1 MESPEAGGATMPA
14 DRGDDPA
21 GAGATAASPPDDSQ
35 AVDPPVAPERGKRG
49 ERAPAE
55 VPSADGN
62 AGEPDGGV
70 EDTDAEPDHT
80 SPEEGGL
87 TVVGVGASAGGLEAL
102 RPFVANLPAQSN
114 MAYVIVQHMAPQY
127 RSMLVQL
134 LSRETSLPI
143 KEIEHGSPLETNT
156 VHICPPNKDVRLAG
170 GRLMLKEPS
179 APHGPKPSVDVFF
192 STLADGK
199 GPNAI
204 GVILSGTGSDGSQG
218 VRAIKAHG
226 GLTVAQ
232 LPSTAKYDGM
242 PTAAIETG
250 CIDLRLAP
258 HEIGPELA
266 SIVRFPRAMMLAEG
280 EGDHTDDTMGSI
292 FHLVRERTDI
302 DFSKYKPSTIRRR
315 LERRLAANRIESL
328 DAYLEFVKRNR
339 DELNLLTK
347 DILISVTS
355 FFRDE
360 RAFGEVDDI
369 LGEIITAKQ
378 TGDSLRLWIPGCAT
392 GEEAYSFAMLLAD
405 RLAGNPRGLKV
416 QIFATDVD
424 LDAMAHARRGIYSE
438 TTVENLDRR
447 FVKRHFEP
455 IGQAFQVRKEIRDMV
470 VFARQDLAKDPP
482 FVRVDLVSCR
492 NLLIYFDAALQDQ
505 VLRTFHYALNPGAYL
520 FLGKSESLGQN
531 TELFR
536 PVKSPSSKIFKKRA
550 AQGLSHALPPFGSLR
565 ARMPEG
571 SSRQVPQRSQDT
583 VESLAVRTF
592 VNSAMPPSVVV
603 DENLDILFLHGDL
616 SPFVRMPQGKPDM
629 NLARM
634 VVNELRTETRALVHK
649 CRNEGGVV
657 QGMRRTLR
665 VEGRPQVMVRV
676 VVRPMGASVDHDALF
691 LVSFETVEP
700 STELLAMGED
710 GGEAGAAAG
719 READLRAVEL
729 EQELIATREHL
740 QTVVEELE
748 TSNEELQ
755 ALNEE
760 LQAANEELQSSNEEL
775 ETSNEELQSTNEEL
789 TTVNEELQIRTTE
802 LADANSD
809 LINIQDN
816 IGFAMVVVD
825 SYFRI
830 TRFTPPA
837 VRLFGLLP
845 SDVGQV
851 ITTIPTH
858 LGLKNLR
865 EQLAKV
871 VSTDEGVEEILET
884 EDRVYRMR
892 IMPHHNSQSET
903 DGAILAFIDE
913 TESRE
918 QQHKI
923 YQSEQWLRLITD
935 SVPVS
940 ITYVNEDQKVTFCN
954 RCFADTFALNR
965 DGAVGSQVETLLGR
979 ANHRRLRDALRS
991 ALENRIQSGEAQLQ
1005 IARGEHRFMSYH
1017 MVPHCDEV
1025 GRVLGVFMLL
1035 SDIDEIKRAET
1046 SLRNAKEMAEEAN
1059 RAKSDFLANMSHE
1072 LRTPLNAI
1080 LGFSEILSHELFG
1093 EILNKDYKE
1102 YSRII
1107 HDSGQHL
1114 LSLINDILDLSKI
1127 ESGRIELQEE
1137 PVDLYQTV
1145 DTVVRLIGERAR
1157 NASVDLVLDL
1167 PPDLPRLMADATGL
1181 KRVLLNLMNN
1191 AIKFTE
1197 PGGSVTVT
1205 GALTKRWLTLGVVD
1219 TGVGISQADI
1229 QRVFA
1234 PFEQVHGSLARRSDG
1249 VGLGLPITRSLMRLH
1264 GGDISLS
1271 SKEGEGTTVTV
1282 RFPRERVMSQEGSP
1296 VEGRGGDG
1304 TGGGR
1309 DSDGGGLAR
1318 NDQGGVTADAEG
1330 RVAEPA
1336 GVQSGAEGGVGKTS
1350 P

>member
-1 MESPEAGGATMPA
+1 MIRISPASERTPWAVRASEGSQSEGAPPG
-14 DRGDDPA
+14 RDDDGPA
-21 GAGATAASPPDDSQ
+21 GTPKEDAAGEGASEVSRADAVVEAEDPGPDDDVPG
-35 AVDPPVAPERGKRG
+35 ADLPG
-49 ERAPAE
+49 E
-55 VPSADGN
+55 
-62 AGEPDGGV
+62 GV
-70 EDTDAEPDHT
+70 
-80 SPEEGGL
+80 L
-87 TVVGVGASAGGLEAL
+87 TVVGVGSSAGGLEAL
-102 RPFVANLPAQSN
+102 RPFVANLPAQSD
-114 MAYVIVQHMAPQY
+114 MAYVIAQHMAPQY

-134 LSRETSLPI
+134 LRRETNLPI
-143 KEIEHGSPLETNT
+143 REIEHGSVLEPDTI
-156 VHICPPNKDVRLAG
+156 HICPPNKDVRLNG
-170 GRLMLKEPS
+170 DRLMLKEPS
-179 APHGPKPSVDVFF
+179 APHGPKPSVDVLFA
-192 STLADGK
+192 TLASVK
-199 GPNAI
+199 GPHAI
-204 GVILSGTGSDGSQG
+204 GVVLSGTGSDGSQG

-242 PTAAIETG
+242 PSAAIETG
-250 CIDLRLAP
+250 CVDLRLAP

-266 SIVRFPRAMMLAEG
+266 SIVRFPRAVSLME
-280 EGDHTDDTMGSI
+280 ENSDRSEDTMGAI
-292 FHLVRERTDI
+292 FQVVRERTDI

-315 LERRLAANRIESL
+315 LERRLTANRIDSL
-328 DAYLEFVKRNR
+328 DAYLDFIKSNR
-339 DELNLLTK
+339 DEPNLLTK

-360 RAFGEVDDI
+360 KAFIDLDEVLGEVI
-369 LGEIITAKQ
+369 AAKQ
-378 TGDSLRLWIPGCAT
+378 AGDSLRLWIPGCAT

-405 RLAGNPRGLKV
+405 RLSGNPRGIKV

-424 LDAMAHARRGIYSE
+424 LEAMAHARRGIYSE
-438 TTVENLDRR
+438 TTVENLDAR

-455 IGQAFQVRKEIRDMV
+455 IGQAFQVRKVVRDMV

-482 FVRVDLVSCR
+482 FVRVDLISCR
-492 NLLIYFDAALQDQ
+492 NLLIYFDATLQDQ

-520 FLGKSESLGQN
+520 FLGKSESLGHN
-531 TELFR
+531 AELFR
-536 PVKSPSSKIFKKRA
+536 PVRAPSSKVFKKRVS
-550 AQGLSHALPPFGSLR
+550 QGVGPALPAFGSLR
-565 ARMPEG
+565 ARLPE
-571 SSRQVPQRSQDT
+571 SSGRPAPQRSQET
-583 VESLAVRTF
+583 VESLAVRAY

-616 SPFVRMPQGKPDM
+616 SPFIHMPQGKPDM

-634 VVNELRTETRALVHK
+634 VVDDLRTESRALVHK
-649 CRNEGGVV
+649 CRNEGGPV
-657 QGMRRTLR
+657 QGTRRTLHPD
-665 VEGRPQVMVRV
+665 GRLPFAARL
-676 VVRPMGASVDHDALF
+676 VVRPMGASIDHDTLF
-691 LVSFETVEP
+691 LVSFETTDSVIETAG
-700 STELLAMGED
+700 SSGED
-710 GGEAGAAAG
+710 GSEAAG
-719 READLRAVEL
+719 VAASREADMRAIEL

-825 SYFRI
+825 SYYRI

-865 EQLAKV
+865 EQLGSV
-871 VSTDEGVEEILET
+871 MRDHHGVEEVIET
-884 EDRVYRMR
+884 DDRVYRMR
-892 IMPHHNSQSET
+892 IMPHRNGQGET

-918 QQHKI
+918 QQFRI
-923 YQSEQWLRLITD
+923 VQNEQWLRLITD

-940 ITYVNEDQKVTFCN
+940 ISFVNEDQKVTFCN
-954 RCFADTFALNR
+954 RYFTETFGLNQEKSI
-965 DGAVGSQVETLLGR
+965 GAQVETLLGR
-979 ANHRRLRDALRS
+979 PNHRRLRDALRL
-991 ALENRIQSGEAQLQ
+991 ALENRVQSGEAQLHL
-1005 IARGEHRFMSYH
+1005 ARGEHRFMSYH
-1017 MVPHCDEV
+1017 LVPHCDDM
-1025 GRVLGVFMLL
+1025 GRVLGAFMLL
-1035 SDIDEIKRAET
+1035 SDIDEIKRAES
-1046 SLRNAKEMAEEAN
+1046 SLRNAKDLAEEAN

-1093 EILNKDYKE
+1093 EILNAEYKE

-1114 LSLINDILDLSKI
+1114 LNLINDILDLSKI

-1137 PVDLYQTV
+1137 PVNLYDAMATV
-1145 DTVVRLIGERAR
+1145 TRLVGERAQ
-1157 NASVDLVLDL
+1157 NAKVDLIVDL
-1167 PPDLPRLMADATGL
+1167 PPDLPLLMADATGV
-1181 KRVLLNLMNN
+1181 KRVVINLLTN
-1191 AIKFTE
+1191 AIKFTD
-1197 PGGSVTVT
+1197 PGGTVSIT
-1205 GALTKRWLTLGVVD
+1205 ASLTRRWLTLSVSD

-1234 PFEQVHGSLARRSDG
+1234 PFEQVDGSLARRSDG

-1271 SKEGEGTTVTV
+1271 SKEGEGTTVVV
-1282 RFPRERVMSQEGSP
+1282 RFPRERVLTTPAPGASE
-1296 VEGRGGDG
+1296 
-1304 TGGGR
+1304 
-1309 DSDGGGLAR
+1309 
-1318 NDQGGVTADAEG
+1318 DAPSEDEPNL
-1330 RVAEPA
+1330 VPAEQP
-1336 GVQSGAEGGVGKTS
+1336 SS
-1350 P
+1350 

>member
-1 MESPEAGGATMPA
+1 LAETARDTVEITDVEPVDVGGSAVATESGADA
-14 DRGDDPA
+14 DTD
-21 GAGATAASPPDDSQ
+21 
-35 AVDPPVAPERGKRG
+35 
-49 ERAPAE
+49 
-55 VPSADGN
+55 ADTDMD
-62 AGEPDGGV
+62 GEPD
-70 EDTDAEPDHT
+70 AET
-80 SPEEGGL
+80 SEEGGM
-87 TVVGVGASAGGLEAL
+87 VIVGVGASAGGLEAL
-102 RPFVANLPAQSN
+102 RPFVANLPPQSN

-134 LSRETSLPI
+134 LSRETGLPI
-143 KEIEHGSPLETNT
+143 KEIEHGSIVEANT
-156 VHICPPNKDVRLAG
+156 VHICPPNKDVRLYG
-170 GRLMLKEPS
+170 GQLMLKEPS

-192 STLADGK
+192 TTLAESK

-232 LPSTAKYDGM
+232 VPTTAKYDGM
-242 PTAAIETG
+242 PSASIETG

-266 SIVRFPRAMMLAEG
+266 SIVRFPRSKMLNDTDA
-280 EGDHTDDTMGSI
+280 DHTEDTMGSI
-292 FHLVRERTDI
+292 FQLVRERTDI

-315 LERRLAANRIESL
+315 LERRLAANRIENL
-328 DAYLEFVKRNR
+328 NAYLEFVKRNH

-360 RAFGEVDDI
+360 KAFAEIDEV
-369 LGEIITAKQ
+369 LGEIIAAKQ
-378 TGDSLRLWIPGCAT
+378 AGESLRLWIPGCAT

-405 RLAGNPRGLKV
+405 RMTGNPRGLKV

-424 LDAMAHARRGIYSE
+424 LDAMSHARRGIYSE

-447 FVKRHFEP
+447 FVKRHLEP
-455 IGQAFQVRKEIRDMV
+455 SGQAFQVRKEIRDMV

-482 FVRVDLVSCR
+482 FVRVDLISCR
-492 NLLIYFDAALQDQ
+492 NLLIYFDASLQDQ
-505 VLRTFHYALNPGAYL
+505 VMRTFHYALAPGAYL

-536 PVKSPSSKIFKKRA
+536 SVKAPSSKIFRKRA
-550 AQGLSHALPPFGSLR
+550 AQGMTHALPPFGSLR
-565 ARMPEG
+565 ARTHEPA
-571 SSRQVPQRSQDT
+571 SRQPPRRSQDSI
-583 VESLAVRTF
+583 EALAIRTF
-592 VNSAMPPSVVV
+592 VNSSMPASVVV
-603 DENLDILFLHGDL
+603 NENLDILFLHGDL
-616 SPFVRMPQGKPDM
+616 SLFMRMPQGKPDM

-634 VVNELRTETRALVHK
+634 VINDLRTETRALVHK
-649 CRNEGGVV
+649 ARNEGGLIE
-657 QGMRRTLR
+657 GPRRVLR
-665 VEGRPQVMVRV
+665 PDGRAPIAVRL
-676 VVRPMGASVDHDALF
+676 VVRPMGASVDHDCLF
-691 LVSFETVEP
+691 LVSFEVSERSADP
-700 STELLAMGED
+700 AINAAEEGPDLGA
-710 GGEAGAAAG
+710 AAAG
-719 READLRAVEL
+719 READLRAIEL

-825 SYFRI
+825 SYYRI

-845 SDVGQV
+845 SDIGQV

-871 VSTDEGVEEILET
+871 VTQDEGVEEVLET
-884 EDRVYRMR
+884 DDRVYRMH
-892 IMPHHNSQSET
+892 IVPHHSGQGET
-903 DGAILAFIDE
+903 DGAILAFTDE

-935 SVPVS
+935 TVPVS
-940 ITYVNEDQKVTFCN
+940 IIYVNEDQKVTFCN
-954 RCFADTFALNR
+954 QHFAGTFALNA
-965 DGAVGSQVETLLGR
+965 DSAVGSQVEALMGR
-979 ANHRRLRDALRS
+979 ANHRRLRDALRG
-991 ALENRIQSGEAQLQ
+991 ALENRVQSGEAQLQ
-1005 IARGEHRFMSYH
+1005 MARGDYRFMAYH
-1017 MVPHCDEV
+1017 MVPHCDEMR
-1025 GRVLGVFMLL
+1025 RVLGVFMLL
-1035 SDIDEIKRAET
+1035 TDIDEIKRAET
-1046 SLRNAKEMAEEAN
+1046 SLRNAKEIAEEAN

-1093 EILNKDYKE
+1093 EILNKDYKD

-1107 HDSGQHL
+1107 HESGQHL

-1127 ESGRIELQEE
+1127 ESGRIELHEE
-1137 PVDLYQTV
+1137 AVNIYDSV
-1145 DTVVRLIGERAR
+1145 DTVLRLVGERAR
-1157 NASVDLVLDL
+1157 NASITIKVELPSDL
-1167 PPDLPRLMADATGL
+1167 PLVRADATGI
-1181 KRVLLNLMNN
+1181 KRVLINLLTNS
-1191 AIKFTE
+1191 IKFTD
-1197 PGGSVTVT
+1197 PGGVVTVT
-1205 GALTKRWLTLGVVD
+1205 GALTKRWLTLGVAD
-1219 TGVGISQADI
+1219 TGIGISPADI

-1234 PFEQVHGSLARRSDG
+1234 PFEQVDGTLARRSDG

-1264 GGDISLS
+1264 GGDISMS
-1271 SKEGEGTTVTV
+1271 SQEGQGTTVTV
-1282 RFPRERVMSQEGSP
+1282 RLPRERIIE
-1296 VEGRGGDG
+1296 
-1304 TGGGR
+1304 
-1309 DSDGGGLAR
+1309 
-1318 NDQGGVTADAEG
+1318 DAEAVPLNPG
-1330 RVAEPA
+1330 SGNTLDHGSESAPDSEAASGPA
-1336 GVQSGAEGGVGKTS
+1336 SGAD
-1350 P
+1350 

>member
-1 MESPEAGGATMPA
+1 MVKPGHAGS
-14 DRGDDPA
+14 DA
-21 GAGATAASPPDDSQ
+21 GAGSEWEDMASPAESR
-35 AVDPPVAPERGKRG
+35 ATPVADEKPGPDTGGGPESG
-49 ERAPAE
+49 AADPDAE
-55 VPSADGN
+55 SDT
-62 AGEPDGGV
+62 EPDAV
-70 EDTDAEPDHT
+70 K
-80 SPEEGGL
+80 PEEGGL
-87 TVVGVGASAGGLEAL
+87 VVVGVGASAGGLEAL

-143 KEIEHGSPLETNT
+143 KEIEHGSPLEPNT
-156 VHICPPNKDVRLAG
+156 VHICPPNKDVRLANG
-170 GRLMLKEPS
+170 NLMLKEPS

-192 STLADGK
+192 ATLADGK

-232 LPSTAKYDGM
+232 VPTTAKYDGM
-242 PTAAIETG
+242 PSAAIETG

-258 HEIGPELA
+258 HEIGPELS
-266 SIVRFPRAMMLAEG
+266 SIVRFPRAVMLTDADA
-280 EGDHTDDTMGSI
+280 DHTDDTMGSI
-292 FHLVRERTDI
+292 FQLVRERTDI

-315 LERRLAANRIESL
+315 LERRLAANRIENL
-328 DAYLEFVKRNR
+328 DAYLDFVKRNR

-360 RAFGEVDDI
+360 KAFAEVDEV
-369 LGEIITAKQ
+369 LGEIIAAKQ
-378 TGDSLRLWIPGCAT
+378 TGESLRLWIPGCAT

-405 RLAGNPRGLKV
+405 RMSGNPRGLKV

-438 TTVENLDRR
+438 TTTENLDRR
-447 FVKRHFEP
+447 FIKRHFEP

-482 FVRVDLVSCR
+482 FVRVDLISCR

-531 TELFR
+531 TEFFR
-536 PVKSPSSKIFKKRA
+536 PVKAPSSKIFRKRA
-550 AQGLSHALPPFGSLR
+550 AQGMAHALPPFGSLR
-565 ARMPEG
+565 SRVPEQPG
-571 SSRQVPQRSQDT
+571 RRPQQRSQDT
-583 VESLAVRTF
+583 VEALAIRTYI
-592 VNSAMPPSVVV
+592 NSAMPPSVVV

-616 SPFVRMPQGKPDM
+616 TAFVRMPQGKPDM

-634 VVNELRTETRALVHK
+634 IISDLRTESRALVHK
-649 CRNEGGVV
+649 ARNEGGLI
-657 QGMRRTLR
+657 QGTRRTLR
-665 VEGRPQVMVRV
+665 ADGQPPVSVRLL
-676 VVRPMGASVDHDALF
+676 VRPMGASVDHDSLF
-691 LVSFETVEP
+691 LVSFDVAEP
-700 STELLAMGED
+700 STDLPTTTEE
-710 GGEAGAAAG
+710 GGESGTAAVG

-729 EQELIATREHL
+729 EQELVATREHL

-865 EQLAKV
+865 EQLATV
-871 VSTDEGVEEILET
+871 VGEDEGVEEILET
-884 EDRVYRMR
+884 DDRVYRMR
-892 IMPHHNSQSET
+892 IMPHHNGQGET

-935 SVPVS
+935 TVPVS
-940 ITYVNEDQKVTFCN
+940 IIYVNEDQKVTFCN
-954 RCFADTFALNR
+954 KHFAGTFALNA
-965 DGAVGSQVETLLGR
+965 DSAVGAQVETLLGR
-979 ANHRRLRDALRS
+979 ANHRRLRDALRG
-991 ALENRIQSGEAQLQ
+991 ALENRVQSGEAQLHL
-1005 IARGEHRFMSYH
+1005 ARGEHRFMAYH
-1017 MVPHCDEV
+1017 MVPHCDEM
-1025 GRVLGVFMLL
+1025 GRVLGVFMML

-1046 SLRNAKEMAEEAN
+1046 SLRSAKEIAEEAN

-1093 EILNKDYKE
+1093 EILNKDYRE

-1107 HDSGQHL
+1107 HESGQHL

-1127 ESGRIELQEE
+1127 ESGRIELHEE
-1137 PVDLYQTV
+1137 ALNIYDIVETV
-1145 DTVVRLIGERAR
+1145 LRLVGERAR
-1157 NASVDLVLDL
+1157 NAQVDIRVDLPGDM
-1167 PPDLPRLMADATGL
+1167 PRLNADATAV
-1181 KRVLLNLMNN
+1181 KRVLINLLTNS
-1191 AIKFTE
+1191 IKFTE

-1205 GALTKRWLTLGVVD
+1205 AALTKRWLTLGVAD
-1219 TGVGISQADI
+1219 TGVGIAQGDI

-1234 PFEQVHGSLARRSDG
+1234 PFEQVDGSLVRRSDG

-1271 SKEGEGTTVTV
+1271 SKEGQGTTVTV
-1282 RFPRERVMSQEGSP
+1282 RFPRDRVIE
-1296 VEGRGGDG
+1296 
-1304 TGGGR
+1304 
-1309 DSDGGGLAR
+1309 A
-1318 NDQGGVTADAEG
+1318 A
-1330 RVAEPA
+1330 AEPTEA
-1336 GVQSGAEGGVGKTS
+1336 SEADPTPVPDPDPDPDPDPGPMTRPEE
-1350 P
+1350 

>member
-1 MESPEAGGATMPA
+1 MVKPGGVGKGKDQDSDANESSAVMGGSAPDPAPDAGTTSVPSPDTAPLDAEGEAVPKPEAAPDAAPHGVQPDGDAAAT
-14 DRGDDPA
+14 DV
-21 GAGATAASPPDDSQ
+21 Q
-35 AVDPPVAPERGKRG
+35 
-49 ERAPAE
+49 
-55 VPSADGN
+55 ADGD
-62 AGEPDGGV
+62 A
-70 EDTDAEPDHT
+70 DAEPDEAK
-80 SPEEGGL
+80 PEEGGL
-87 TVVGVGASAGGLEAL
+87 VVVGVGASAGGLEAL

-134 LSRETSLPI
+134 LSRETGLPI
-143 KEIEHGSPLETNT
+143 KEIEHGSPLEPNT
-156 VHICPPNKDVRLAG
+156 VHICPPNKDVRLSRG
-170 GRLMLKEPS
+170 HLMLKEPS

-192 STLADGK
+192 ATLADDRGA
-199 GPNAI
+199 NAI

-232 LPSTAKYDGM
+232 VPNTAKYDGM
-242 PTAAIETG
+242 PSAAIETG

-266 SIVRFPRAMMLAEG
+266 SIVRFPRSVMLNDVDA
-280 EGDHTDDTMGSI
+280 DHTDDTMGAI
-292 FHLVRERTDI
+292 FQLVRERTDI

-328 DAYLEFVKRNR
+328 DAYLDFVRRNR
-339 DELNLLTK
+339 NELNLLTK

-360 RAFGEVDDI
+360 KAFNEVDEV
-369 LGEIITAKQ
+369 LGEIIGAKQ

-438 TTVENLDRR
+438 TTVEGLDRR

-482 FVRVDLVSCR
+482 FVRVDLISCR

-505 VLRTFHYALNPGAYL
+505 VLRTFHYALNPGAHL

-536 PVKSPSSKIFKKRA
+536 PVRAPSSKIFRKRTT
-550 AQGLSHALPPFGSLR
+550 QGLSHALPPFGSLR
-565 ARMPEG
+565 ARLPETSG
-571 SSRQVPQRSQDT
+571 RQPARRSQDT
-583 VESLAVRTF
+583 VESLAIRTYI
-592 VNSAMPPSVVV
+592 NNAMPPSVVV

-616 SPFVRMPQGKPDM
+616 AAFVQIPQGKPDM
-629 NLARM
+629 NLGRM
-634 VVNELRTETRALVHK
+634 VVNDLRTEARALVHK
-649 CRNEGGVV
+649 SRNEGGLV
-657 QGMRRTLR
+657 QGTRRSLR
-665 VEGRPQVMVRV
+665 PEGRPPLTVRLA
-676 VVRPMGASVDHDALF
+676 VRPMGASVDHDALF
-691 LVSFETVEP
+691 LVSFEAAEPPVDTVA
-700 STELLAMGED
+700 T
-710 GGEAGAAAG
+710 GGAEEGADVRAAEG
-719 READLRAVEL
+719 READIRAVEL
-729 EQELIATREHL
+729 EQELVATREHL

-809 LINIQDN
+809 LVNIQDN

-825 SYFRI
+825 SYYRI

-865 EQLAKV
+865 EQLATV
-871 VSTDEGVEEILET
+871 ISHDEGVEEVIET
-884 EDRVYRMR
+884 DDRVYRMR
-892 IMPHHNSQSET
+892 IMPHHSTDGET
-903 DGAILAFIDE
+903 DGAILAFMDE

-918 QQHKI
+918 QQYKI

-935 SVPVS
+935 TVPVS
-940 ITYVNEDQKVTFCN
+940 IIYVNEDQKVTFCN
-954 RCFADTFALNR
+954 KHFAGTFALDADN
-965 DGAVGSQVETLLGR
+965 AVGSQVETLLGR
-979 ANHRRLRDALRS
+979 ANYRRVRDALRG
-991 ALENRIQSGEAQLQ
+991 ALENRLQSGEAQLQ
-1005 IARGEHRFMSYH
+1005 LSRGEHRFMAYH
-1017 MVPHCDEV
+1017 MVPHGDEM

-1035 SDIDEIKRAET
+1035 TDIDEIKRAET
-1046 SLRNAKEMAEEAN
+1046 SLRNAKEIAEEAN

-1093 EILNKDYKE
+1093 EVLNKEYRE

-1107 HDSGQHL
+1107 HESGQHL

-1137 PVDLYQTV
+1137 PVDIYDTV
-1145 DTVVRLIGERAR
+1145 DTVLRLVGERAR
-1157 NASVDLVLDL
+1157 NAKVGITVDL
-1167 PPDLPRLMADATGL
+1167 PPDLPAVMADATGV
-1181 KRVLLNLMNN
+1181 KRVLINLMTNS
-1191 AIKFTE
+1191 IKFTD
-1197 PGGSVTVT
+1197 PGGSVTIT
-1205 GALTKRWLTLGVVD
+1205 AALTKRWLTIGVAD

-1234 PFEQVHGSLARRSDG
+1234 PFEQVDGTLARRSDG

-1271 SKEGEGTTVTV
+1271 SKEGQGTTVTV
-1282 RFPRERVMSQEGSP
+1282 RFPRERV
-1296 VEGRGGDG
+1296 VEP
-1304 TGGGR
+1304 GGG
-1309 DSDGGGLAR
+1309 SDAAGDAGAAADDVAAAVATDEKGGA
-1318 NDQGGVTADAEG
+1318 
-1330 RVAEPA
+1330 
-1336 GVQSGAEGGVGKTS
+1336 
-1350 P
+1350 

>member
-1 MESPEAGGATMPA
+1 MSPKSPANPACSLTVRGREDGGAGGTESTKA
-14 DRGDDPA
+14 RDPA
-21 GAGATAASPPDDSQ
+21 VETEQTPN
-35 AVDPPVAPERGKRG
+35 VPES
-49 ERAPAE
+49 
-55 VPSADGN
+55 PSADSATEAVEDAVVPADEN
-62 AGEPDGGV
+62 AATGSDAKV
-70 EDTDAEPDHT
+70 DADTDADSDLEIDP
-80 SPEEGGL
+80 PEAREDTL

-143 KEIEHGSPLETNT
+143 REIEHGSALEANT
-156 VHICPPNKDVRLAG
+156 VHICPPNKDVRLSADD
-170 GRLMLKEPS
+170 RLMLKEPS

-192 STLADGK
+192 STLADVK
-199 GPNAI
+199 GADAI

-242 PTAAIETG
+242 PTASIETG
-250 CIDLRLAP
+250 CIDLRLSP
-258 HEIGPELA
+258 PEIGPELA
-266 SIVRFPRAMMLAEG
+266 SFVRFPRAVTLVE
-280 EGDHTDDTMGSI
+280 EDGDHTEDTMGAI

-315 LERRLAANRIESL
+315 LERRLAANRIENL
-328 DAYLEFVKRNR
+328 DAYLEFVKTNR

-355 FFRDE
+355 FFRDDK
-360 RAFGEVDDI
+360 AFAELDET

-378 TGDSLRLWIPGCAT
+378 PGESLRLWIPGCAT

-405 RLAGNPRGLKV
+405 RLAGNPRGVKV

-438 TTVENLDRR
+438 TTVENLDAR

-455 IGQAFQVRKEIRDMV
+455 IGQAFQVRKGVRDMV

-482 FVRVDLVSCR
+482 FVRVDLISCR

-505 VLRTFHYALNPGAYL
+505 VLRTFHYALLPGAYL

-531 TELFR
+531 AELFR
-536 PVKSPSSKIFKKRA
+536 PIKTPSSKIFKKRA
-550 AQGLSHALPPFGSLR
+550 AQGAMQALPPFGSLR
-565 ARMPEG
+565 ARLPESPG
-571 SSRQVPQRSQDT
+571 RQAPQRSQET
-583 VESLAVRTF
+583 VESLAIQAY

-603 DENLDILFLHGDL
+603 DENLDIQFLHGDL
-616 SPFVRMPQGKPDM
+616 SPFIRIPQGKPDM
-629 NLARM
+629 NLGRI
-634 VVNELRTETRALVHK
+634 VLNDLRTESRALVHK
-649 CRNEGGVV
+649 CRNEGALV
-657 QGMRRTLR
+657 QGTRRTQR
-665 VEGRPQVMVRV
+665 PEGRPPFSVRMA
-676 VVRPMGASVDHDALF
+676 VRPMGASIDHDSLF
-691 LVSFETVEP
+691 LVSFESMDSLIDSKSAEE
-700 STELLAMGED
+700 SGEN
-710 GGEAGAAAG
+710 GAALAG

-865 EQLAKV
+865 EQLATV
-871 VSTDEGVEEILET
+871 VRDDTGIEEVIETD
-884 EDRVYRMR
+884 DRVYRMR
-892 IMPHHNSQSET
+892 IMPHHDGQGTT
-903 DGAILAFIDE
+903 DGAILAFMDE
-913 TESRE
+913 TESRD
-918 QQHKI
+918 QQYKI
-923 YQSEQWLRLITD
+923 AQSEQWLRLITD

-940 ITYVNEDQKVTFCN
+940 IAYVNDDQKVTFSN
-954 RCFADTFALNR
+954 RHFIDTFGVR
-965 DGAVGSQVETLLGR
+965 PDHSTGIQVETLLGR
-979 ANHRRLRDALRS
+979 PNYRRLRDAIRLV
-991 ALENRIQSGEAQLQ
+991 LENRVQSGEAQLYLS
-1005 IARGEHRFMSYH
+1005 RGDHRFMVYH
-1017 MVPHCDEV
+1017 LVPHCDDM
-1025 GRVLGVFMLL
+1025 GRVLGAFVLL
-1035 SDIDEIKRAET
+1035 SDIDDIKRAES
-1046 SLRNAKEMAEEAN
+1046 SLRNAKELAEEAN

-1093 EILNKDYKE
+1093 EILNAEYKE

-1107 HDSGQHL
+1107 HESGQHL

-1137 PVDLYQTV
+1137 PIDIYLAM
-1145 DTVVRLIGERAR
+1145 DTVIRLVGERAR
-1157 NASVDLVLDL
+1157 NAQVELIIDL
-1167 PPDLPRLMADATGL
+1167 PPDLPLLKADATGV
-1181 KRVLLNLMNN
+1181 KRVIINLLTN

-1197 PGGSVTVT
+1197 PGGTVT
-1205 GALTKRWLTLGVVD
+1205 IGAALTARWLTISVAD
-1219 TGVGISQADI
+1219 TGIGISQHDI
-1229 QRVFA
+1229 QRIFA
-1234 PFEQVHGSLARRSDG
+1234 PFEQVDGSLARRSDG

-1271 SKEGEGTTVTV
+1271 SKDGEGTTVLI
-1282 RFPRERVMSQEGSP
+1282 RFPRERLLLDADEQAGDQAALAAPETEAEAEAE
-1296 VEGRGGDG
+1296 VEAPGP
-1304 TGGGR
+1304 
-1309 DSDGGGLAR
+1309 SD
-1318 NDQGGVTADAEG
+1318 QTTA
-1330 RVAEPA
+1330 
-1336 GVQSGAEGGVGKTS
+1336 
-1350 P
+1350 

>member
-1 MESPEAGGATMPA
+1 MVLPIGDDSDDALPEDGEDTANGSVDRVTAHEADGPADDAGRIPADGAT
-14 DRGDDPA
+14 
-21 GAGATAASPPDDSQ
+21 S
-35 AVDPPVAPERGKRG
+35 E
-49 ERAPAE
+49 E
-55 VPSADGN
+55 
-62 AGEPDGGV
+62 
-70 EDTDAEPDHT
+70 DAEPDDT
-80 SPEEGGL
+80 TDPQSDPDDADADPDPDGDVDGDIEPRGTAKEKDGL

-102 RPFVANLPAQSN
+102 RPFVANLSAQSN

-143 KEIEHGSPLETNT
+143 KEIEHGSLLEPNT
-156 VHICPPNKDVRLAG
+156 VHICPPNKDVRLSG
-170 GRLMLKEPS
+170 DRLVLKEPS

-192 STLADGK
+192 STLADSR

-258 HEIGPELA
+258 HEIGAELA
-266 SIVRFPRAMMLAEG
+266 SIMRFPRAVMLTA
-280 EGDHTDDTMGSI
+280 GDADHSDDTMGSI
-292 FHLVRERTDI
+292 FQLVRERTDI

-315 LERRLAANRIESL
+315 LERRLAANRIETL

-360 RAFGEVDDI
+360 KAFAEVDEV
-369 LGEIITAKQ
+369 LGEIIAAKQ
-378 TGDSLRLWIPGCAT
+378 AGESLRLWIPGCAT

-405 RLAGNPRGLKV
+405 RMAGNPRGLKV

-438 TTVENLDRR
+438 TTVESLDRR

-482 FVRVDLVSCR
+482 FVRVDLISCR
-492 NLLIYFDAALQDQ
+492 NLLIYFDAGLQDQ
-505 VLRTFHYALNPGAYL
+505 VLRTFHYALNPGAHL

-536 PVKSPSSKIFKKRA
+536 PIKSPSTKIFKKRA
-550 AQGLSHALPPFGSLR
+550 AQSMAHALPPFGSLR
-565 ARMPEG
+565 ARMPDG
-571 SSRQVPQRSQDT
+571 GGRPAPQRSQET
-583 VESLAVRTF
+583 VESLALRTF
-592 VNSAMPPSVVV
+592 VNAAMPPSVVV
-603 DENLDILFLHGDL
+603 NEGLDILFLHGDL
-616 SPFVRMPQGKPDM
+616 SPFVVMPQGKPDM

-634 VVNELRTETRALVHK
+634 VINDLRTETRALVHK
-649 CRNEGGVV
+649 CRNEGV
-657 QGMRRTLR
+657 QVGGTRRTLR
-665 VEGRPQVMVRV
+665 HEGRVPMTVRV
-676 VVRPMGASVDHDALF
+676 LVRPMGASEDHDALF
-691 LVSFETVEP
+691 LVSFESVEVAAD
-700 STELLAMGED
+700 LLAAAED
-710 GGEAGAAAG
+710 GAEAGAAAAG

-729 EQELIATREHL
+729 EQELVATREHL

-825 SYFRI
+825 RFFRI

-845 SDVGQV
+845 SDVGQA

-858 LGLKNLR
+858 LGLHNLR
-865 EQLAKV
+865 EQLDTVISK
-871 VSTDEGVEEILET
+871 DQGVEELLET

-892 IMPHHNSQSET
+892 IMPHHSNQGDT

-940 ITYVNEDQKVTFCN
+940 IAYVNEDQKVTFCN
-954 RCFADTFALNR
+954 RYFAETFGLNP
-965 DGAVGSQVETLLGR
+965 DKAVGSQAETLLGR

-991 ALENRIQSGEAQLQ
+991 ALENRPQSGEAQLQ
-1005 IARGEHRFMSYH
+1005 LARGEHRFMAHH

-1035 SDIDEIKRAET
+1035 TDIDEIKRAEA
-1046 SLRNAKEMAEEAN
+1046 SLRNAKELAEEAN

-1080 LGFSEILSHELFG
+1080 LGFSEILSNELLG
-1093 EILNKDYKE
+1093 EILNREYKE

-1107 HDSGQHL
+1107 HESGQHL

-1127 ESGRIELQEE
+1127 ESGRIELHEE
-1137 PVDLYQTV
+1137 PVDLYQTM
-1145 DTVVRLIGERAR
+1145 DTVLRLVGERAR
-1157 NASVDLVLDL
+1157 NADIKVILDL
-1167 PPDLPRLMADATGL
+1167 PPDLPRLLADATGV
-1181 KRVLLNLMNN
+1181 KRVLINLLTNS
-1191 AIKFTE
+1191 IKFTD
-1197 PGGSVTVT
+1197 PGGTVTVT
-1205 GALTKRWLTLGVVD
+1205 AALTKRWLTLGVMD
-1219 TGVGISQADI
+1219 TGVGISQADL

-1234 PFEQVHGSLARRSDG
+1234 PFEQVDGSLARRSDG

-1264 GGDISLS
+1264 SGDISLS
-1271 SKEGEGTTVTV
+1271 SKEGEGTTVIV
-1282 RFPRERVMSQEGSP
+1282 RFPRERVLPAENGEG
-1296 VEGRGGDG
+1296 VDAE
-1304 TGGGR
+1304 
-1309 DSDGGGLAR
+1309 
-1318 NDQGGVTADAEG
+1318 VTADAAKNDE
-1330 RVAEPA
+1330 VPAETA
-1336 GVQSGAEGGVGKTS
+1336 VSGDA
-1350 P
+1350 

>member
-1 MESPEAGGATMPA
+1 MAERGRSRQDAGPDTETDQATDAPAYVTGTPGEVPDPESGSELGNIQGLPNTGGAT
-14 DRGDDPA
+14 
-21 GAGATAASPPDDSQ
+21 
-35 AVDPPVAPERGKRG
+35 
-49 ERAPAE
+49 
-55 VPSADGN
+55 SADSDPDVE
-62 AGEPDGGV
+62 GEL
-70 EDTDAEPDHT
+70 EAEK
-80 SPEEGGL
+80 PEEGGL
-87 TVVGVGASAGGLEAL
+87 VVVGIGASAGGLEAL

-114 MAYVIVQHMAPQY
+114 MTYVVVQHMAPQY

-143 KEIEHGSPLETNT
+143 KEIEHGSPVEPNT
-156 VHICPPNKDVRLAG
+156 VHICPPNKDVRLSD

-192 STLADGK
+192 NTLADSK

-232 LPSTAKYDGM
+232 VPNTAKYDGM
-242 PTAAIETG
+242 PSAAIETG

-258 HEIGPELA
+258 HEIGPELT
-266 SIVRFPRAMMLAEG
+266 SIVRFPRAVMLADVDA
-280 EGDHTDDTMGSI
+280 DHTDDTMGSI
-292 FHLVRERTDI
+292 FQLVRERTDI

-328 DAYLEFVKRNR
+328 DAYLEYVKRNR

-355 FFRDE
+355 FFRDDK
-360 RAFGEVDDI
+360 AFSEVDET
-369 LGEIITAKQ
+369 LGEIIAAKQ
-378 TGDSLRLWIPGCAT
+378 TGESLRLWIPGCAT

-405 RLAGNPRGLKV
+405 RLSGNPRGLKV

-447 FVKRHFEP
+447 FIKRHFEP

-505 VLRTFHYALNPGAYL
+505 VLRTFHYALNPGAHL

-536 PVKSPSSKIFKKRA
+536 PVKAPSSKIFRKRT
-550 AQGLSHALPPFGSLR
+550 AQGVSHALPPFGSLR
-565 ARMPEG
+565 ARVPDG
-571 SSRQVPQRSQDT
+571 APRQTQRRSQDT
-583 VESLAVRTF
+583 IESLAIRTYI
-592 VNSAMPPSVVV
+592 NSAMPPSVVV

-634 VVNELRTETRALVHK
+634 VVDDLRTESRTLVHK
-649 CRNEGGVV
+649 ARNEGGLV
-657 QGMRRTLR
+657 QGSRRTLR
-665 VEGRPQVMVRV
+665 TESHPPVAMRLS
-676 VVRPMGASVDHDALF
+676 VRPMGASVDHDSLF
-691 LVSFETVEP
+691 LISFDVSEP
-700 STELLAMGED
+700 STDPVGMADD
-710 GGEAGAAAG
+710 GADATAAAAG

-825 SYFRI
+825 SYYRI

-865 EQLAKV
+865 EQLATV
-871 VSTDEGVEEILET
+871 VNQDKGVEEILET
-884 EDRVYRMR
+884 DDRVYRMR
-892 IMPHHNSQSET
+892 IMPHHSSQGET
-903 DGAILAFIDE
+903 DGAILAFVDE

-923 YQSEQWLRLITD
+923 FQSEQWLRLITD
-935 SVPVS
+935 TVPVS
-940 ITYVNEDQKVTFCN
+940 IIYVNEDQKVTFCN
-954 RCFADTFALNR
+954 LYFAGTFGLNI
-965 DGAVGSQVETLLGR
+965 DQAVGAQVETLMGR
-979 ANHRRLRDALRS
+979 ANHRRLRNALRG
-991 ALENRIQSGEAQLQ
+991 ALENRLQSGEAQLQ
-1005 IARGEHRFMSYH
+1005 VAHGEHRFMGFH
-1017 MVPHCDEV
+1017 MVPHCDEM

-1046 SLRNAKEMAEEAN
+1046 SLRNAKEIAEEAN

-1080 LGFSEILSHELFG
+1080 LGFSEILSQEMFG
-1093 EILNKDYKE
+1093 DILNAEYKD

-1107 HDSGQHL
+1107 HESGQHL

-1137 PVDLYQTV
+1137 TVDLYETV
-1145 DTVVRLIGERAR
+1145 ETVIRLVGERAR
-1157 NASVDLVLDL
+1157 NARVDIKVDLPDDL
-1167 PPDLPRLMADATGL
+1167 PALRADATGL
-1181 KRVLLNLMNN
+1181 KRVLINLLTNG
-1191 AIKFTE
+1191 IKFTE
-1197 PGGSVTVT
+1197 PGGTVTIT
-1205 GALTKRWLTLGVVD
+1205 GALTKRWLTLGVAD
-1219 TGVGISQADI
+1219 SGVGISQADI

-1234 PFEQVHGSLARRSDG
+1234 PFEQVDGSLARRSDG

-1271 SKEGEGTTVTV
+1271 SQEGQGTTVTV
-1282 RFPRERVMSQEGSP
+1282 RFPRERVLEDAPPAEDGETVEDAASRAETAEKSSRDMAPQDTAPAMSE
-1296 VEGRGGDG
+1296 D
-1304 TGGGR
+1304 T
-1309 DSDGGGLAR
+1309 DATFA
-1318 NDQGGVTADAEG
+1318 QGGPDD
-1330 RVAEPA
+1330 PA
-1336 GVQSGAEGGVGKTS
+1336 TPDPTRGAGST
-1350 P
+1350 

>member
-1 MESPEAGGATMPA
+1 MNEHLQTPDGDTTAVTVDAETETKTTETTEATQATQA
-14 DRGDDPA
+14 TE
-21 GAGATAASPPDDSQ
+21 TAA
-35 AVDPPVAPERGKRG
+35 
-49 ERAPAE
+49 
-55 VPSADGN
+55 DGT
-62 AGEPDGGV
+62 
-70 EDTDAEPDHT
+70 TDAKDDDDD
-80 SPEEGGL
+80 GMV
-87 TVVGVGASAGGLEAL
+87 VVGVGASAGGLEAL
-102 RPFVANLPAQSN
+102 RPFVANLPAQST
-114 MAYVIVQHMAPQY
+114 MSYVIVQHMAPQY

-134 LSRETSLPI
+134 LSRETNLRI
-143 KEIEHGSPLETNT
+143 KEIENGTLLQTNT
-156 VHICPPNKDVRLAG
+156 VHICPPNKDLRLQH
-170 GRLMLKEPS
+170 GRLLLREPS

-192 STLADGK
+192 STLAEAK
-199 GPNAI
+199 GPKAI

-232 LPSTAKYDGM
+232 MPATAKYDGM

-258 HEIGPELA
+258 HEIGPELT
-266 SIVRFPRAMMLAEG
+266 SIVKFPRAVML
-280 EGDHTDDTMGSI
+280 TDDGADDTEDTMGRI
-292 FHLVRERTDI
+292 FQMVRERTDI

-315 LERRLAANRIESL
+315 LERRLAANRIETL
-328 DAYLEFVKRNR
+328 DGYLEFVKRNR

-355 FFRDE
+355 FFRDQK
-360 RAFGEVDDI
+360 AFTEVDEV

-378 TGDSLRLWIPGCAT
+378 PGEGLRIWIPGCAT

-405 RLAGNPRGLKV
+405 RLGGNPRGLKV

-424 LDAMAHARRGIYSE
+424 LDAMSHARRGIYSE
-438 TTVENLDRR
+438 TTVETLDRR
-447 FVKRHFEP
+447 FIKRHFEP

-482 FVRVDLVSCR
+482 FVRVDLISCR
-492 NLLIYFDAALQDQ
+492 NLLIYFDAGLQDQ
-505 VLRTFHYALNPGAYL
+505 VLRTFHYALHPGGYL

-550 AQGLSHALPPFGSLR
+550 THGMVHALPPFGTLR
-565 ARMPEG
+565 ARIPEG
-571 SSRQVPQRSQDT
+571 STRPAPERSQET
-583 VESLAVRTF
+583 VETLAIRTF
-592 VNSAMPPSVVV
+592 VQNAMPPSVVV
-603 DENLDILFLHGDL
+603 DENLDIQFLHGDL
-616 SPFVRMPQGKPDM
+616 SPFVHIPQGKPEM
-629 NLARM
+629 NLGRM
-634 VVNELRTETRALVHK
+634 VVHELRTEARAMVHK
-649 CRNEGGVV
+649 ARNEGAAI
-657 QGMRRTLR
+657 QGTRKTLR
-665 VEGRPQVMVRV
+665 PSGRTPINARV
-676 VVRPMGASVDHDALF
+676 TVRPMGASVDHDALF
-691 LVSFETVEP
+691 LVSFESQEVSPELPP
-700 STELLAMGED
+700 STDD
-710 GGEAGAAAG
+710 GNTDGAVAAR
-719 READLRAVEL
+719 READQRVVEL

-865 EQLAKV
+865 EQLASV
-871 VSTDEGVEEILET
+871 ISEDEGVEEILET
-884 EDRVYRMR
+884 DERVYRMR
-892 IMPHHNSQSET
+892 IMPHHNSQGET
-903 DGAILAFIDE
+903 DGAILAFVDE

-918 QQHKI
+918 QQHKLM
-923 YQSEQWLRLITD
+923 QSEQWLRVITD

-954 RCFADTFALNR
+954 RHFADTFGL
-965 DGAVGSQVETLLGR
+965 DKEKVVGTQVETLVGR
-979 ANHRRLRDALRS
+979 ANYRRLRDALRG
-991 ALENRIQSGEAQLQ
+991 ALENRGQRSEAQLQ
-1005 IARGEHRFMSYH
+1005 LARGDHRFMAYS
-1017 MVPHCDEV
+1017 MVPHCDAD
-1025 GRVLGVFMLL
+1025 GPVLGVFMLL
-1035 SDIDEIKRAET
+1035 SDIDDIKKAET
-1046 SLRNAKEMAEEAN
+1046 SLRNAKDIAEEAN
-1059 RAKSDFLANMSHE
+1059 RAKSEFLANMSHE

-1080 LGFSEILSHELFG
+1080 LGFSEILSHEMFG

-1102 YSRII
+1102 YTRII
-1107 HDSGQHL
+1107 HESGQHL

-1127 ESGRIELQEE
+1127 ESGRIELNEE
-1137 PVDLYQTV
+1137 VVDLYQAI
-1145 DTVVRLIGERAR
+1145 DVVIHLVGERAQ
-1157 NASVDLVLDL
+1157 NAQIELVADL
-1167 PPDLPRLMADATGL
+1167 PPDLPHLRADATGV
-1181 KRVLLNLMNN
+1181 KRVLINLLTN

-1197 PGGSVTVT
+1197 PGGNVTISA
-1205 GALTKRWLTLGVVD
+1205 ALTRRWLTLNVAD
-1219 TGVGISQADI
+1219 TGVGISQGDI

-1234 PFEQVHGSLARRSDG
+1234 PFEQLSGSLVRRSDG

-1271 SKEGEGTTVTV
+1271 SKEGEGTTVMV
-1282 RFPRERVMSQEGSP
+1282 RFPRDRCVTMIENGEDKGDDAKNSDATPPSAPAIEAP
-1296 VEGRGGDG
+1296 AIDAPAIDAPTGDG
-1304 TGGGR
+1304 T
-1309 DSDGGGLAR
+1309 
-1318 NDQGGVTADAEG
+1318 
-1330 RVAEPA
+1330 
-1336 GVQSGAEGGVGKTS
+1336 
-1350 P
+1350 

>member
-1 MESPEAGGATMPA
+1 MMGLPNGPNGDESARTVASNAGAPDTEAVGPAPAGLVEADEDAGDPNGAPGA
-14 DRGDDPA
+14 DLVEPDIGDD
-21 GAGATAASPPDDSQ
+21 SEPDSDTSQ
-35 AVDPPVAPERGKRG
+35 A
-49 ERAPAE
+49 
-55 VPSADGN
+55 DG
-62 AGEPDGGV
+62 
-70 EDTDAEPDHT
+70 
-80 SPEEGGL
+80 L
-87 TVVGVGASAGGLEAL
+87 KVVGIGASAGGLEAL
-102 RPFVANLPAQSN
+102 RPFVANLPTQSN
-114 MAYVIVQHMAPQY
+114 MAYVVVQHMAPQY

-134 LSRETSLPI
+134 LSRETSLAI
-143 KEIEHGSPLETNT
+143 KEIEHGSPLEPNT
-156 VHICPPNKDVRLAG
+156 VHICPPNKDVRLMG
-170 GRLMLKEPS
+170 DRLILKEPS

-232 LPSTAKYDGM
+232 VPNTAKYDGM

-266 SIVRFPRAMMLAEG
+266 SIVRFPRAVMLAEDDA
-280 EGDHTDDTMGSI
+280 DHTDDTMGNI
-292 FHLVRERTDI
+292 FQLVRERTDI

-315 LERRLAANRIESL
+315 LERRLAANRIETL

-355 FFRDE
+355 FFRDDK
-360 RAFGEVDDI
+360 AFSEVDQI
-369 LGEIITAKQ
+369 LGEIIGAKQ
-378 TGDSLRLWIPGCAT
+378 PGESLRLWIPGCAT

-405 RLAGNPRGLKV
+405 RLSGNPRGLKT

-438 TTVENLDRR
+438 TTVESLDRR

-482 FVRVDLVSCR
+482 FVRVDLISCR

-536 PVKSPSSKIFKKRA
+536 PIKSPSSKIFKKRA
-550 AQGLSHALPPFGSLR
+550 AQGMVHALPPFGSLR
-565 ARMPEG
+565 ARMPESG
-571 SSRQVPQRSQDT
+571 GRQAPQRSQET
-583 VESLAVRTF
+583 VESLALRTF
-592 VNSAMPPSVVV
+592 VSAAMPPSVVV
-603 DENLDILFLHGDL
+603 DEGLDILYLHGDVSL
-616 SPFVRMPQGKPDM
+616 FIVIPQGKPDL

-634 VVNELRTETRALVHK
+634 VVNDLRTESRALVHK
-649 CRNEGGVV
+649 CRNEGAQVAGT
-657 QGMRRTLR
+657 RRTLR
-665 VEGRPQVMVRV
+665 PEGRTPVSVRV

-700 STELLAMGED
+700 GPDLLASAED
-710 GGEAGAAAG
+710 GGEAGTVSAG

-729 EQELIATREHL
+729 EQELVATREHL

-865 EQLAKV
+865 EQLNTV
-871 VSTDEGVEEILET
+871 VNRDQGVEEILET
-884 EDRVYRMR
+884 DDRVYRMR
-892 IMPHHNSQSET
+892 IMPHHNNQGDT

-913 TESRE
+913 TESRD

-923 YQSEQWLRLITD
+923 YQNEQWLRLITD

-954 RCFADTFALNR
+954 RYFSETFGL
-965 DGAVGSQVETLLGR
+965 DPDSAVGSQVETLLGR

-991 ALENRIQSGEAQLQ
+991 ALENRLQSGEAQLHL
-1005 IARGEHRFMSYH
+1005 ARGEHRFMAYH

-1035 SDIDEIKRAET
+1035 TDIDEIKRAEA
-1046 SLRNAKEMAEEAN
+1046 SLRNAKELAEEAN

-1093 EILNKDYKE
+1093 EILSGEYKE

-1107 HDSGQHL
+1107 HESGQHL

-1127 ESGRIELQEE
+1127 ESGRIELHEE
-1137 PVDLYQTV
+1137 PVDLYQTME
-1145 DTVVRLIGERAR
+1145 TVLRLVGERAR
-1157 NASVDLVLDL
+1157 NARVDLIVDL
-1167 PPDLPRLMADATGL
+1167 PADLPHIMADATGV
-1181 KRVLLNLMNN
+1181 KRVLINLLTNG
-1191 AIKFTE
+1191 IKFTE
-1197 PGGSVTVT
+1197 PGGSVTIT
-1205 GALTKRWLTLGVVD
+1205 GALTKRWLTLGVAD
-1219 TGVGISQADI
+1219 TGIGISQADL

-1234 PFEQVHGSLARRSDG
+1234 PFEQVDGSLARRSDG

-1271 SKEGEGTTVTV
+1271 SKEGEGTTVIV
-1282 RFPRERVMSQEGSP
+1282 RFPRERVIEDQA
-1296 VEGRGGDG
+1296 GGDDDG
-1304 TGGGR
+1304 TGEGDGEGDSEG
-1309 DSDGGGLAR
+1309 DSDLA
-1318 NDQGGVTADAEG
+1318 
-1330 RVAEPA
+1330 PA
-1336 GVQSGAEGGVGKTS
+1336 TVPGD
-1350 P
+1350 

>member
-1 MESPEAGGATMPA
+1 MTSSQVDDTTRTGGATSRPDAPTGEDIGDARPA
-14 DRGDDPA
+14 KAVTEDA
-21 GAGATAASPPDDSQ
+21 GPPPD
-35 AVDPPVAPERGKRG
+35 AWPGEAGDPD
-49 ERAPAE
+49 
-55 VPSADGN
+55 ADGE
-62 AGEPDGGV
+62 AKSG
-70 EDTDAEPDHT
+70 DAEDDDT
-80 SPEEGGL
+80 AMV
-87 TVVGVGASAGGLEAL
+87 VVGVGASAGGLEAL
-102 RPFVANLPAQSN
+102 RPFVANLPTQSN
-114 MAYVIVQHMAPQY
+114 MSYVIVQHMAPQY

-134 LSRETSLPI
+134 LSRETNLRI
-143 KEIEHGSPLETNT
+143 KEIEYGAPLEANT
-156 VHICPPNKDVRLAG
+156 VHICPPNKDLRLQS
-170 GRLMLKEPS
+170 GRLLLKEPS

-192 STLADGK
+192 STLAEAK
-199 GPNAI
+199 GPKAI

-232 LPSTAKYDGM
+232 LPATAKYDGM
-242 PTAAIETG
+242 PSAAIETG

-258 HEIGPELA
+258 NEIGPELS
-266 SIVRFPRAMMLAEG
+266 SIIRFPRAVTLTDDGAGDAE
-280 EGDHTDDTMGSI
+280 DTMGQI
-292 FHLVRERTDI
+292 FQMVRERTDI

-315 LERRLAANRIESL
+315 LERRLAANRIETL

-355 FFRDE
+355 FFRDQK
-360 RAFGEVDDI
+360 AFAEVDEV

-378 TGDSLRLWIPGCAT
+378 TGDGLRIWIPGCAT

-405 RLAGNPRGLKV
+405 RLGGNPRGLKV

-424 LDAMAHARRGIYSE
+424 LDAMSHARRGIYSE
-438 TTVENLDRR
+438 TTVETLDRR
-447 FVKRHFEP
+447 FIKRHFEP

-492 NLLIYFDAALQDQ
+492 NLLIYFDAGLQDQ
-505 VLRTFHYALNPGAYL
+505 VLRTFHYALNSGGYL

-536 PVKSPSSKIFKKRA
+536 AVKSPSSKVFKKRA
-550 AQGLSHALPPFGSLR
+550 THGMVHALPPFGSLR
-565 ARMPEG
+565 ARLPEG
-571 SSRQVPQRSQDT
+571 TARPAPDRNQDT
-583 VESLAVRTF
+583 VESLAIRTF
-592 VNSAMPPSVVV
+592 VQNAMPPSVVV
-603 DENLDILFLHGDL
+603 DENLDIQFLHGDL
-616 SPFVRMPQGKPDM
+616 SPFVHIPQGKPEM
-629 NLARM
+629 NLGRM
-634 VVNELRTETRALVHK
+634 VIHDLRTETRAMVHK
-649 CRNEGGVV
+649 ARNEGTVI
-657 QGMRRTLR
+657 QGTRKTLR
-665 VEGRPQVMVRV
+665 PPGRVPVNTWV

-691 LVSFETVEP
+691 LVSFESQDAVPEVSGVVE
-700 STELLAMGED
+700 EGAVD
-710 GGEAGAAAG
+710 GAAAR
-719 READLRAVEL
+719 READLRVVEL

-865 EQLAKV
+865 EQLASV
-871 VSTDEGVEEILET
+871 VSDDEGVEEIIET
-884 EDRVYRMR
+884 DERVYRMR
-892 IMPHHNSQSET
+892 IMPHHNSQGET

-913 TESRE
+913 TETRE
-918 QQHKI
+918 QQHKLM
-923 YQSEQWLRLITD
+923 QSEQWLRLITD

-940 ITYVNEDQKVTFCN
+940 IAYVNEDQKVTFSN
-954 RCFADTFALNR
+954 RYFADAFGLTK
-965 DGAVGSQVETLLGR
+965 DKVVGTQVETLLGR
-979 ANHRRLRDALRS
+979 ANYRRLRDALRG
-991 ALENRIQSGEAQLQ
+991 ALDSRVQRGEVQLQ
-1005 IARGEHRFMSYH
+1005 LARGDHRFTAYS
-1017 MVPHCDEV
+1017 MVPHCDAA
-1025 GRVLGVFMLL
+1025 GPVLGVFVLL
-1035 SDIDEIKRAET
+1035 SDIDDIKKAES
-1046 SLRNAKEMAEEAN
+1046 SLRNAKDMAEEAN
-1059 RAKSDFLANMSHE
+1059 RAKSEFLANMSHE

-1093 EILNKDYKE
+1093 EILNNEYKE
-1102 YSRII
+1102 YTRII
-1107 HDSGQHL
+1107 HESGQHL

-1127 ESGRIELQEE
+1127 ESGRIELHEE
-1137 PVDLYQTV
+1137 AVNLYHAVDAV
-1145 DTVVRLIGERAR
+1145 IRLVSERAQ
-1157 NASVDLVLDL
+1157 NARVEIVLDL
-1167 PPDLPRLMADATGL
+1167 PPDLPLVLADATGV
-1181 KRVLLNLMNN
+1181 KRVLINLLTN

-1197 PGGSVTVT
+1197 GGGSIAVSA
-1205 GALTKRWLTLGVVD
+1205 ALTRRWLTINVAD
-1219 TGVGISQADI
+1219 TGIGISQGDI

-1234 PFEQVHGSLARRSDG
+1234 PFEQVDGSLARRSDG

-1271 SKEGEGTTVTV
+1271 SKEGEGTTVMV
-1282 RFPRERVMSQEGSP
+1282 RFPRERCIMADAMADTDTRTADTLAEG
-1296 VEGRGGDG
+1296 D
-1304 TGGGR
+1304 
-1309 DSDGGGLAR
+1309 
-1318 NDQGGVTADAEG
+1318 ADAE
-1330 RVAEPA
+1330 PA
-1336 GVQSGAEGGVGKTS
+1336 PDLDRGTEA
-1350 P
+1350 PAD